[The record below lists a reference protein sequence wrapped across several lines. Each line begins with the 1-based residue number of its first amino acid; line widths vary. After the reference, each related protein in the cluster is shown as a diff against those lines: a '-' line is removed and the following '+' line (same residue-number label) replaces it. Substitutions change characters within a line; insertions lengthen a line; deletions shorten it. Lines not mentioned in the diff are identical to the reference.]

1 MAKLRQ
7 AKDGH
12 SPQAVPVKAYQPT
25 PAEEASLA
33 SLRARRARKPPARVK
48 ATGKGCAW
56 TVAPDHPDRVAGERL
71 LCVALGTA
79 SSDFAEGLLL
89 QLATIMRTEGGV
101 SETDLNFALAAING
115 VGPRDEVEGMLA
127 AQMAAVHM
135 ATMSFASRLA
145 NADNTPKR
153 ESAERALNK
162 LARTFTTQVE
172 ALKRYRSDGQQTVRV
187 ERVTVEAGGQAIVG
201 TVSSGPGGGGEHNGR

>member
-7 AKDGH
+7 AKGGH
-12 SPQAVPVKAYQPT
+12 SLQAVPVKAYQPT

-33 SLRARRARKPPARVK
+33 SLRARRARKPFARIK
-48 ATGKGCAW
+48 ATGEGCAW
-56 TVAPDHPDRVAGERL
+56 TIAPDHPDGAVGERL
-71 LCVALGTA
+71 LWAALGTA
-79 SSDFAEGLLL
+79 CPEFAEGLLK
-89 QLATIMRTEGGV
+89 QLAAAMGTREGV
-101 SETDLNFALAAING
+101 SETDLNFALAAMNG

-127 AQMAAVHM
+127 AQMTAVHM
-135 ATMSFASRLA
+135 ATMSFASQLA

-201 TVSSGPGGGGEHNGR
+201 TVSPGPGGGQNGK